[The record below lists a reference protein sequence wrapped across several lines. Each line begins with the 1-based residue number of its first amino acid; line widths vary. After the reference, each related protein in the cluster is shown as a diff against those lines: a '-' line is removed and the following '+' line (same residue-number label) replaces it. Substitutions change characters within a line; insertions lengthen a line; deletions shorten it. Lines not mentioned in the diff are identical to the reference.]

1 MRIPIGVSDFKKLR
15 MDTDLNVDPFFYCD
29 KTLMINDIIQ
39 DGSEIILFTRPRRF
53 GKTLNM
59 SMLSYFFGT
68 KEPLFDGL
76 EIAKNKHV
84 MDTYHGQYPVI
95 FISFKGLKHT
105 KYEDMFEGVSAII
118 RRAFADH
125 QKTFDL
131 NNSQFSIYF
140 DHSKPLSLVNVTSS
154 LLQLSE
160 HLSVHYGQQVVIL
173 IDEYDA
179 PIQTGYLNN
188 YYEKIVALMRNLF
201 EDGLKDNDCL
211 YKGILTGITK
221 VAKANLF
228 SGLNHFETY
237 DIDSKPYSEYFGF
250 TESDVA
256 KICPKEH
263 LAEIKGWYN
272 GYTFGNHTTIYNPWS
287 VLRFVKSDFE
297 YKPYWIETAENA
309 LIQKSLTA
317 DKLAEVKQLLDGQ
330 SLLIKIDNNLVLK
343 YLRKYK
349 DAFFNLLYTSGYL
362 TAAGEG
368 GAEYN
373 EKYVRIPNREVR
385 EFFEDIVLKWFG
397 GHGEGDFFQDF
408 LDALLDGDNE
418 GVQNVLSRIVK
429 EAFSFQD
436 GTKKQQESFYHGILL
451 GITLSLKKRYLVKSN
466 RESGYG
472 LFDIALFPKDRERD
486 TGVVIEIKTRG
497 SVDKAIEQIQKQEY
511 ATELKEY
518 GCKTIHLYGI
528 KFDGKKITTKL
539 VTERV

>member
-1 MRIPIGVSDFKKLR
+1 MRISIGVDDFKELIQ
-15 MDTDLNVDPFFYCD
+15 DASSEGAHYFYCD
-29 KTLMINDIIQ
+29 KSLMIKDVID
-39 DGSEIILFTRPRRF
+39 DGAKILLFTRPRRF
-53 GKTLNM
+53 GKTLNL
-59 SMLSYFFGT
+59 SMLSYFFGG
-68 KEPLFDGL
+68 KESLFDGL
-76 EIAKNKHV
+76 EISKHQHII
-84 MDTYHGQYPVI
+84 DTYQGQYPVI
-95 FISFKGLKHT
+95 SISFKGLKFT
-105 KYEDMFEGVSAII
+105 KYEDMFEGVTKII
-118 RRAFADH
+118 RRVFADH
-125 QKTFDL
+125 QNTFDL
-131 NNSQFSIYF
+131 NNSQFSMYF
-140 DHSKPLSLVNVTSS
+140 DHKKPLSLVDITSS
-154 LLQLSE
+154 LVQLSE
-160 HLSVHYGQQVVIL
+160 HLCTHFGKPVLIL

-179 PIQTGYLNN
+179 PLQTAYLNG
-188 YYEKIVALMRNLF
+188 YYKEAIDIFRNMF
-201 EDGLKDNDCL
+201 EDGLKTNKNL

-221 VAKANLF
+221 IAKANLF

-309 LIQKSLTA
+309 LVQKSMTA

-330 SLLIKIDNNLVLK
+330 SILLKVDNNLILQ

-362 TAAGEG
+362 TATGEKG
-368 GAEYN
+368 TEYN
-373 EKYVRIPNREVR
+373 ERYVCIPNREVR

-397 GHGEGDFFQDF
+397 GEGESDFFQDF

-418 GVQNVLSRIVK
+418 GVQSVLSRIVK

-472 LFDIALFPKDRERD
+472 LFDIALFPKDLERD

-497 SVDKAIEQIQKQEY
+497 SIDKAIEQIQKQEY
-511 ATELKEY
+511 STELKEY

-528 KFDGKKITTKL
+528 KFDGKKVSTKL
-539 VTERV
+539 VTENA